1 MVSSDE
7 DHKVWLHQMRTAVHF
22 ILLLI
27 EYNNTFYISCSISFR
42 PGVMF
47 TTEENSPKTFPLTY
61 TYPAEIEEIYL
72 KQKKFDP
79 LIDQLIT
86 ETQLMRPPY
95 RYLLYTKFG

>member
-1 MVSSDE
+1 
-7 DHKVWLHQMRTAVHF
+7 
-22 ILLLI
+22 
-27 EYNNTFYISCSISFR
+27 
-42 PGVMF
+42 MF

-79 LIDQLIT
+79 VIDQLIT